1 MSTIL
6 IDSPPRASIEI
17 LPGGLKEWKDIEVP
31 PEVEKP
37 SPLFPFVFVEGNL
50 GVPKKIL
57 CAVYLAAVNMSWRSS
72 DVRTANAASS
82 VIILLNPAHQ
92 TALNARKRLI
102 RDGQLDASKELLFTE
117 LVARG
122 SPECGKQSM
131 MWDHRR
137 WCFGQIY
144 GIMGSAAHLPYIQ
157 HWASSEEVQI
167 FPRMSPAAVQHELGV
182 IRRTCETYPRNYYG
196 WSQWHFM
203 INICYAS
210 IHFSEDTA
218 AKREFFGIITQSYMG
233 LRNWVNHHVSD
244 YSAMHQLCQIQNLLE
259 HLTRIESLTI
269 NLMSDLTPSTLAAAD
284 HALSLV
290 TAFPNHESLWMYLRV
305 SVAGLS
311 PETRTNF
318 LERIKNQSVS
328 EETSSHFAKQ
338 LFSWFSRQESL
349 SVESTETI

>member
-17 LPGGLKEWKDIEVP
+17 LPGGLKEWEDIEVP
-31 PEVEKP
+31 PGRKTL
-37 SPLFPFVFVEGNL
+37 SSLSFCLCGRKL

-72 DVRTANAASS
+72 DVRTASAASS

-102 RDGQLDASKELLFTE
+102 PCCLWI
-117 LVARG
+117 
-122 SPECGKQSM
+122 PECGKQSM

-157 HWASSEEVQI
+157 HWASSEEMQI

-218 AKREFFGIITQSYMG
+218 TKRGFFGIITQSYTG

-244 YSAMHQLCQIQNLLE
+244 YSAMHQLFQIQNLIE

-269 NLMSDLTPSTLAAAD
+269 NLRSDLTPSTLAAAD

-290 TAFPNHESLWMYLRV
+290 TAFPTHESLWMYLRV